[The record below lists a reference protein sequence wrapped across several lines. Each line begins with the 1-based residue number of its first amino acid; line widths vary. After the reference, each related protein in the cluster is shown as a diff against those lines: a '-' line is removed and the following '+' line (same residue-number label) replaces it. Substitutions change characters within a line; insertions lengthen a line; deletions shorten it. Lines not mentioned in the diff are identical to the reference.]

1 MRTIFIAAAMVLA
14 LSHGASAQTPTASPP
29 TSGNFVRIDEPRFR
43 SQLVGVGVRNQ
54 DDRAVGQIVDIA
66 MSRDGKT
73 QAYILSVGSF
83 LGLGEHYIAVD
94 PASVKVGY
102 SEPDKVWHASMNAT
116 PDQVKAAPPYRYSGR
131 VGEEACIN
139 ILR

>member
-1 MRTIFIAAAMVLA
+1 
-14 LSHGASAQTPTASPP
+14 
-29 TSGNFVRIDEPRFR
+29 
-43 SQLVGVGVRNQ
+43 
-54 DDRAVGQIVDIA
+54 

-102 SEPDKVWHASMNAT
+102 SETDKVWHASMNAT